1 MIFAHWCVTRHSH
14 FPLSRELKTWLGK
27 PTPKQT
33 FFRKMTFWMH
43 YFWMRNKLIK
53 AIKFLCPLIISTSPL
68 SAAEKY
74 SRVKFL
80 LAANCRMAVFTLED
94 ALSVQTHNA
103 SMAVFILRTHYP
115 TGRTWANICSSSGYA
130 SLVWRRAQDALCF
143 WTNFPSKYV
152 LNDALRKVVRLD
164 A

>member
-80 LAANCRMAVFTLED
+80 LAANCRMTRFHWQLFACCGRCRLVCP
-94 ALSVQTHNA
+94 
-103 SMAVFILRTHYP
+103 LRTLVS
-115 TGRTWANICSSSGYA
+115 RFQRGYLLLL
-130 SLVWRRAQDALCF
+130 SNNYSWL
-143 WTNFPSKYV
+143 
-152 LNDALRKVVRLD
+152 
-164 A
+164 